1 MLEGAAWVDEHSYE
15 YDGAGEGASQ
25 GKPPKAPTGKT
36 LHGLILQVLVGRCC
50 QHSVPVAGSFILLS
64 PKGLVMKC
72 N

>member
-36 LHGLILQVLVGRCC
+36 LHGLGAASTLFQLLGVLSSCHQR
-50 QHSVPVAGSFILLS
+50 AW
-64 PKGLVMKC
+64 
-72 N
+72 